1 MTSGSRLGTM
11 VGCLAE
17 LPSTHPVQPGSG
29 SGSRPCTLFQSSWQ
43 QTRERTWAACAHCY
57 RLTGEVEPCFSLQ
70 MGTPACCRSSKPRSV
85 WSAASAC
92 GPDRAG
98 LLRGRDVAMQER
110 VQPARCSH
118 LPQSVPSEHL
128 HEESQCVT
136 RDIPRLL
143 FQVTALLLVSMQ

>member
-1 MTSGSRLGTM
+1 MAPWWAALPSSPALILSSLGWALAIGPAPCSHPVGSRREEGLGLL
-11 VGCLAE
+11 V
-17 LPSTHPVQPGSG
+17 
-29 SGSRPCTLFQSSWQ
+29 
-43 QTRERTWAACAHCY
+43 RTTCY

-118 LPQSVPSEHL
+118 LPQSVPNEHL

-143 FQVTALLLVSMQ
+143 FQVTALPLVSVQ